1 MSEVTARLNKLRLA
15 PRKVRLISNL
25 LKGKDV
31 IKALYQLEHLIKKPA
46 PYLVKLINS
55 AIANAE
61 NNFNMVKSNLF
72 IKDIIVNEGVKLM
85 RFRPKGFGRTSPIQ
99 KKTSHIKIVLGERIT
114 GLKADKKS
122 VKKEEGIHEHR
133 EINQEHQIKK
143 PEIKTELGKKRSGI
157 VSLGRRIFQRK
168 SI

>member
-1 MSEVTARLNKLRLA
+1 MAQATAQLNRLRLA
-15 PRKVRLISNL
+15 PRKVRLVSNL

-72 IKDIIVNEGVKLM
+72 IKEIQVDEGIKLL
-85 RFRPKGFGRTSPIQ
+85 RFRPKGFGRSSPIQ
-99 KKTSHIKIVLGERIT
+99 KKTSHIKVVLDERVI
-114 GLKADKKS
+114 GLKADKKV
-122 VKKEEGIHEHR
+122 VKKEDEIHEHR
-133 EINQEHQIKK
+133 EMNQENQPKK
-143 PEIKTELGKKRSGI
+143 PEIKTELGKKHSGI
-157 VSLGRRIFQRK
+157 GNFGRKIFQRK